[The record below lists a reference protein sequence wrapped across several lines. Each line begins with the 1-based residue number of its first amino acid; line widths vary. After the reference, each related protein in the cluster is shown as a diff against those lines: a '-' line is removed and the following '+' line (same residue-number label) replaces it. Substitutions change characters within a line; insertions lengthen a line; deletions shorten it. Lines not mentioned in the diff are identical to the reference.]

1 MPGIASQQEVIE
13 QHLFKTIIV
22 PKDPKV
28 SSLYFYE
35 LTYSSYFEGDC
46 AEGAA
51 RSEHSKDHRPDCL
64 QVVLG
69 LLINEKGLPFSWDV
83 FKGNQ
88 GEAPTLITQ
97 LKKFKK
103 RFGIENALLVF
114 DRGFLSH
121 DNLDAVEKAGYHY
134 LTGLKAPQIETLLMA
149 YPQKWLNEMNSENAE
164 EIASS
169 QKKWKRFDETG
180 FYSDLGIVNER
191 QTILLFDVARH
202 KLAVA
207 SRQNRIDSFRQW
219 VENHNEWLASFK
231 KDAFQSAIENDV
243 NAEIARRKLEEYVSY
258 ELHEYKTENETFQ
271 RHKNNPFPSQG
282 YMRRVKSFQIVIR
295 ENNSNS
301 LDGIFALITSPGSGL
316 DAEAMTWLI
325 ARNI

>member
-1 MPGIASQQEVIE
+1 M
-13 QHLFKTIIV
+13 
-22 PKDPKV
+22 
-28 SSLYFYE
+28 
-35 LTYSSYFEGDC
+35 
-46 AEGAA
+46 
-51 RSEHSKDHRPDCL
+51 
-64 QVVLG
+64 
-69 LLINEKGLPFSWDV
+69 
-83 FKGNQ
+83 
-88 GEAPTLITQ
+88 
-97 LKKFKK
+97 
-103 RFGIENALLVF
+103 
-114 DRGFLSH
+114 
-121 DNLDAVEKAGYHY
+121 
-134 LTGLKAPQIETLLMA
+134 
-149 YPQKWLNEMNSENAE
+149 
-164 EIASS
+164 
-169 QKKWKRFDETG
+169 
-180 FYSDLGIVNER
+180 NER
-191 QTILLFDVARH
+191 QTILLFDVVRH

-316 DAEAMTWLI
+316 DAEAMILAYRQKYLI
-325 ARNI
+325 ESAFREMKSILKLRPWFVYKDEHIRATLHDLRSELPHREMA